1 MTILGLVRGKQ
12 ATAEAKATADPCG
25 MTTRKATATATA
37 TATAMAMAMTETMGV
52 ARA

>member
-37 TATAMAMAMTETMGV
+37 MAMAMTETMGV